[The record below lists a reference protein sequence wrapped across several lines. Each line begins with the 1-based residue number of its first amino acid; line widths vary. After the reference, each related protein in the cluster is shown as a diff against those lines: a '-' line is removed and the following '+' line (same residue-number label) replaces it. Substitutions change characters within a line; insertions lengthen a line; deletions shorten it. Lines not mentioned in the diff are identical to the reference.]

1 MFYEL
6 GMAHAIGK
14 DVIVITQSADD
25 VPFDIRHLR
34 YLQYEYTPRGVAEFE
49 RRLRATIAAARGTS

>member
-1 MFYEL
+1 
-6 GMAHAIGK
+6 MAHAIGK